1 MTDHIKRNHGNTRNF
16 LLNLVLLGLAGVV
29 LIRLVAMGLYSVL
42 PNEYFL
48 NIEHLTVT
56 AADACPPQVLYVT
69 GVREIYQYL
78 PESVQKTRA
87 LQADITLEI
96 FKSDGRKVDDLKHTP
111 VIEWTEGGESMTE
124 WNFRTTLLPG
134 SYYVVMTTY
143 IELPVVGKR
152 ETPIRTQTNTFTV
165 EDCIHRELPK
175 PIAPILKD
183 N

>member
-1 MTDHIKRNHGNTRNF
+1 MTETIRQKHGNTRNF
-16 LLNLVLLGLAGVV
+16 ILNLVLLGVVGVV
-29 LIRLVAMGLYSVL
+29 LIRLMAVVIYSVL

-48 NIEHLTVT
+48 SIDHVTVT

-69 GVREIYQYL
+69 GAREIYPYL

-87 LQADITLEI
+87 LQADVTLER
-96 FKSDGRKVDDLKHTP
+96 FKTDGRKIDDLKRTP

-124 WNFRTTLLPG
+124 WNFKTTLLPG

-165 EDCIHRELPK
+165 EDCIRELPK
-175 PIAPILKD
+175 PVEPILKAK
-183 N
+183 